1 VGQTKQWALTH
12 LGEGTT
18 LTLEVN
24 GLKFDVSQFTSSFA
38 VNEIPSAQILLA
50 VGRNARTLEDAVI
63 HSVFSKVK
71 QMQPARVTL
80 QLKGD
85 WDTKGIQW
93 PEDPFVIFEGY
104 MVGLAYTKISGKIQV
119 IANLRHWLIDLANSS
134 CLAKNSHPAN
144 PWAMTSRAVMANGNL
159 TGANLGKGN
168 YIASMVWYKTTVDT
182 VTADLWGAMKGLFCQ
197 LADVKAEPG
206 VGDAKCSGA
215 GTEAAVKNDRAS
227 NALKK
232 IEGPGAKGTNAPNCD
247 KAYVYGTPLKLD
259 VASVPMATESVS
271 RALSQGAVESYANTN
286 FWDKMLG
293 TFFPQFN
300 MAIYPSVE
308 FACVAADTPAY
319 NGEPWKAITPDEYDS
334 FQMQAELDR
343 PLRAVGVIS
352 NYSGDYGLVQA
363 GRYGSIPIV
372 GGCFSATSVD
382 ASDGVVQYVS
392 PPAWLAGIKD
402 ATDNVSGTSGIGND
416 KVTKTATTP
425 NAKGVAGPDPKGD
438 KLAKDV
444 LDLFNRYAQSVY
456 VANMLRGRTGL
467 VGGKL
472 RFDIGPGSIII
483 VKASEEKFLAGEDSL
498 AMDLVGS
505 VARVTI
511 AINAESA
518 QAQTTFSLSH
528 VRTNTENSST
538 DGRTSVPVHP
548 LFGSRVQAGMPLVP
562 GHENLNRSDGNFGGD
577 LGGSDVT

>member
-1 VGQTKQWALTH
+1 MAQTKQWALTH

-18 LTLEVN
+18 LTLTVGGIE
-24 GLKFDVSQFTSSFA
+24 FDVCQFTSSFA
-38 VNEIPSAQILLA
+38 VNEIPSAQLLLA
-50 VGRNARTLEDAVI
+50 VGRNARTLESAAI
-63 HSVFSKVK
+63 HSVFSRIK
-71 QMQPARVTL
+71 QMQPAKVTL

-85 WDTKGIQW
+85 WDPDGNVW
-93 PEDPFVIFEGY
+93 PADPFVIFEGY
-104 MVGLAYTKISGKIQV
+104 MVGIAYTKINGKIQV

-144 PWAMTSRAVMANGNL
+144 PWAMTARAVMANGNL

-168 YIASMVWYKTTVDT
+168 YIASMVWYRTTVDL
-182 VTADLWGAMKGLFCQ
+182 VAADLWGAMKGLFCQ
-197 LADVKAEPG
+197 LAAVKAEPG
-206 VGDAKCSGA
+206 VGDTQCSGA
-215 GTEAAVKNDRAS
+215 GTAAAVTNDRAT

-232 IEGPGAKGTNAPNCD
+232 IEGPGAPNCE
-247 KAYVYGTPLKLD
+247 KTYKYASALKLD
-259 VASVPMATESVS
+259 IASVPMASQSVS

-300 MAIYPSVE
+300 MAIYPSIE

-319 NGEPWKAITPDEYDS
+319 NGTPWKAITPDEYDS

-352 NYSGDYGLVQA
+352 NYSGDFGLVQA

-372 GGCFSATSVD
+372 GGCYSATAVD
-382 ASDGVVQYVS
+382 TNDGVVQYVS
-392 PPAWLAGIKD
+392 PPAWLASIKD
-402 ATDNVSGTSGIGND
+402 AADFVSETSGIGND
-416 KVTKTATTP
+416 KTTKTATTP
-425 NAKGVAGPDPKGD
+425 DAKGVVGPDPKTG
-438 KLAKDV
+438 KLATDV
-444 LDLFNRYAQSVY
+444 RDLFNRYAQSVF

-467 VGGKL
+467 VSGKL
-472 RFDIGPGSIII
+472 RFDIGPGSIIVI
-483 VKASEEKFLAGEDSL
+483 KASEEKFLEGEDSL

-528 VRTNTENSST
+528 VRTNTENKDS
-538 DGRTSVPVHP
+538 RTSVAVHP
-548 LFGSRVQAGMPLVP
+548 LFGGKVQPGMPLVP
-562 GHENLNRSDGNFGGD
+562 GHENL
-577 LGGSDVT
+577 VE